1 MTMDVRSR
9 VLALAGI
16 LQALK
21 LVRQIA
27 DTGHADGEG
36 ERNALDS
43 VFRIDAASADAVYGN
58 SRSLRGGLLLLRDY
72 FTDRSSD
79 QTLPKLGMSVLQ
91 IERRFV
97 ADDAVAQQVLDGIR
111 ALEGIAERQGSIHP
125 DVISKLGQLYADTV
139 SHLRPKVIVQ
149 GNPHYLQQ
157 ADVVAEIRALLL
169 AALRSAVLWR
179 QMGGT
184 MWDFLLRIQRSP
196 AFAGPRFFLV
206 SKVLISDQAPTVS
219 ATSL

>member
-9 VLALAGI
+9 VLALAGM

-43 VFRIDAASADAVYGN
+43 VFRIDAASAEEIYGN
-58 SRSLRGGLLLLRDY
+58 ARSLRVGLLLLRDY
-72 FTDRSSD
+72 FTDRSGD
-79 QTLPKLGMSVLQ
+79 QALPKLGMALLQ

-97 ADDAVAQQVLDGIR
+97 ADASLAQEVLDGIR

-125 DVISKLGQLYADTV
+125 DVISKLGQLYADTI

-157 ADVVAEIRALLL
+157 QDVVAEIRALLL

-184 MWDFLLRIQRSP
+184 LWDFVFSRRAMMAAIEAEL
-196 AFAGPRFFLV
+196 
-206 SKVLISDQAPTVS
+206 D
-219 ATSL
+219 

>member
-9 VLALAGI
+9 VLALAGMM
-16 LQALK
+16 QALK

-27 DTGHADGEG
+27 ETGHADGEG

-43 VFRIDAASADAVYGN
+43 VFRIDAASVESVYGN
-58 SRSLRGGLLLLRDY
+58 ARALRAGLLLLRDY
-72 FTDRSSD
+72 LTDRSGD
-79 QTLPKLGMSVLQ
+79 QALPKLGMAVLQ

-97 ADDAVAQQVLDGIR
+97 GEDAVAQQVLDGIR

-125 DVISKLGQLYADTV
+125 DVISKLGQLYADTI

-184 MWDFLLRIQRSP
+184 LWDFVLRKRAMLAAIE
-196 AFAGPRFFLV
+196 AEL
-206 SKVLISDQAPTVS
+206 D
-219 ATSL
+219 

>member
-9 VLALAGI
+9 VLALAGMM
-16 LQALK
+16 QALK

-43 VFRIDAASADAVYGN
+43 VFRIDAASAEEVYGN

-72 FTDRSSD
+72 FTDRNSD
-79 QTLPKLGMSVLQ
+79 QALPKLGMSVLQ

-184 MWDFLLRIQRSP
+184 MWDFALRKRAMMAAIE
-196 AFAGPRFFLV
+196 AEL
-206 SKVLISDQAPTVS
+206 D
-219 ATSL
+219 

>member
-1 MTMDVRSR
+1 MTTDVRSR
-9 VLALAGI
+9 VLALAGL

-27 DTGHADGEG
+27 DTGHADATA
-36 ERNALDS
+36 ERNALES
-43 VFRIDAASADAVYGN
+43 VFRIDAPSAEAVYGGARAL
-58 SRSLRGGLLLLRDY
+58 RSGLIMFRQYL
-72 FTDRSSD
+72 TDRSGD
-79 QTLPKLGMSVLQ
+79 EALPKLGMAVLQ

-97 ADDAVAQQVLDGIR
+97 ADEALAQEVLDGLR

-125 DVISKLGQLYADTV
+125 DAIAKLGQLYADTI

-157 ADVVAEIRALLL
+157 PEVVAEIRALLL

-184 MWDFLLRIQRSP
+184 MWDFVFRRRAMMAVVEAEL
-196 AFAGPRFFLV
+196 
-206 SKVLISDQAPTVS
+206 D
-219 ATSL
+219 

>member
-9 VLALAGI
+9 VLALAGMM
-16 LQALK
+16 QALK

-43 VFRIDAASADAVYGN
+43 VFRIDAASAEAVYGN
-58 SRSLRGGLLLLRDY
+58 SRAVRGGLLLLRDY
-72 FTDRSSD
+72 FTDRNSD
-79 QTLPKLGMSVLQ
+79 QALPKLGMAVLQ

-97 ADDAVAQQVLDGIR
+97 GDDAVARQVLDGIR
-111 ALEGIAERQGSIHP
+111 TLEGISERQGSIHP

-184 MWDFLLRIQRSP
+184 MWDFVLRKR
-196 AFAGPRFFLV
+196 AMM
-206 SKVLISDQAPTVS
+206 QAIE
-219 ATSL
+219 AELD

>member
-1 MTMDVRSR
+1 MTMDARSR
-9 VLALAGI
+9 VLALAGL

-43 VFRIDAASADAVYGN
+43 VFRIDAASAEAVYGN
-58 SRSLRGGLLLLRDY
+58 ARSLRGGLLLLRDY

-79 QTLPKLGMSVLQ
+79 QALPKLGMAVLQ

-97 ADDAVAQQVLDGIR
+97 ADESLAQQVLDGIH

-125 DVISKLGQLYADTV
+125 DVISKLGQLYADTI

-157 ADVVAEIRALLL
+157 PEVVAEIRALLL
-169 AALRSAVLWR
+169 SALRSAVLWR

-184 MWDFLLRIQRSP
+184 LWDFVLRRRAMMAAIE
-196 AFAGPRFFLV
+196 AELG
-206 SKVLISDQAPTVS
+206 
-219 ATSL
+219 

>member
-9 VLALAGI
+9 VLALAGM

-36 ERNALDS
+36 ERSTLDS
-43 VFRIDAASADAVYGN
+43 VFRIDAASAEAVYG
-58 SRSLRGGLLLLRDY
+58 STRSLRGGLLILRDY
-72 FTDRSSD
+72 LTDRSGD
-79 QTLPKLGMSVLQ
+79 AALPKLGMAVLQ

-97 ADDAVAQQVLDGIR
+97 ADDSLAQQVLDGIR
-111 ALEGIAERQGSIHP
+111 TLEGIAERQGSIHP
-125 DVISKLGQLYADTV
+125 EVISKLGQLYADTI

-157 ADVVAEIRALLL
+157 TVVVAEIRALLL

-184 MWDFLLRIQRSP
+184 LWDFVFRRRAMMQEIEAEL
-196 AFAGPRFFLV
+196 G
-206 SKVLISDQAPTVS
+206 
-219 ATSL
+219 

>member
-1 MTMDVRSR
+1 MDMRSR
-9 VLALAGI
+9 ILALAGM

-27 DTGHADGEG
+27 DTGHADAAA
-36 ERNALDS
+36 ERIALDS
-43 VFRIDAASADAVYGN
+43 VFRIDADSVDAVYGGAHA
-58 SRSLRGGLLLLRDY
+58 LRTGLALFRDY
-72 FTDRSSD
+72 LIDRSGD
-79 QTLPKLGMSVLQ
+79 EALPKLGMAILQ

-97 ADDAVAQQVLDGIR
+97 ADDALAEHVLEGIR
-111 ALEGIAERQGSIHP
+111 AIEGIAERQGCLHP
-125 DVISKLGQLYADTV
+125 DAISRLGQLYAETI

-157 ADVVAEIRALLL
+157 PEVVAEIRALLL

-184 MWDFLLRIQRSP
+184 MWDFVFRRRAMMAAVEEAL
-196 AFAGPRFFLV
+196 
-206 SKVLISDQAPTVS
+206 D
-219 ATSL
+219 

>member
-184 MWDFLLRIQRSP
+184 MWDFVLRKRAMLAAIE
-196 AFAGPRFFLV
+196 AEL
-206 SKVLISDQAPTVS
+206 D
-219 ATSL
+219 

>member
-9 VLALAGI
+9 VLALAGMM
-16 LQALK
+16 QALK

-43 VFRIDAASADAVYGN
+43 VFRIDAASAEAVYGGN
-58 SRSLRGGLLLLRDY
+58 ARSLRGGLLLLREY

-79 QTLPKLGMSVLQ
+79 QALPKLGMSVLQ

-97 ADDAVAQQVLDGIR
+97 ADDAVARQVLDGIR
-111 ALEGIAERQGSIHP
+111 RLEGIAERQGSIHP
-125 DVISKLGQLYADTV
+125 DVISKLGQLYADTI

-179 QMGGT
+179 QMDGT
-184 MWDFLLRIQRSP
+184 MWDFVLRKRAMI
-196 AFAGPRFFLV
+196 AAIAAELG
-206 SKVLISDQAPTVS
+206 
-219 ATSL
+219 

>member
-9 VLALAGI
+9 VLALAGM

-43 VFRIDAASADAVYGN
+43 VFRIDAASAEAVFGGN
-58 SRSLRGGLLLLRDY
+58 ARSLRGGLLLLRDY

-79 QTLPKLGMSVLQ
+79 QALPKLGMSVLQ

-97 ADDAVAQQVLDGIR
+97 ADDAVARQVLDGIR
-111 ALEGIAERQGSIHP
+111 RLEGIAERQGSIHP
-125 DVISKLGQLYADTV
+125 DVISKLGQLYADTI

-184 MWDFLLRIQRSP
+184 MWDFVLRKR
-196 AFAGPRFFLV
+196 AMM
-206 SKVLISDQAPTVS
+206 QAIE
-219 ATSL
+219 AELD

>member
-9 VLALAGI
+9 VLALAGM

-43 VFRIDAASADAVYGN
+43 VFRIDAASAEAVYGGN
-58 SRSLRGGLLLLRDY
+58 ARSLRGGLLLLRDY

-79 QTLPKLGMSVLQ
+79 QALPKLGMSVLQ

-125 DVISKLGQLYADTV
+125 DVISKLGQLYSDTI

-184 MWDFLLRIQRSP
+184 MWDFVLRKRAMMAAVEEELQ
-196 AFAGPRFFLV
+196 
-206 SKVLISDQAPTVS
+206 
-219 ATSL
+219 

>member
-1 MTMDVRSR
+1 MDIRSR
-9 VLALAGI
+9 VLALAGM

-27 DTGHADGEG
+27 DTGHADATG
-36 ERNALDS
+36 ERNMLDS
-43 VFRIDAASADAVYGN
+43 VFRIDAASAEEVYGN
-58 SRSLRGGLLLLRDY
+58 ALSLRGGLMLLRDY
-72 FTDRSSD
+72 FTDRSGD
-79 QTLPKLGMSVLQ
+79 QALPKLGMSVLQ

-97 ADDAVAQQVLDGIR
+97 ADDALAQEVLDGIR
-111 ALEGIAERQGSIHP
+111 TLEAMAERQGSIHP
-125 DVISKLGQLYADTV
+125 DVISKLGQLYADTI

-157 ADVVAEIRALLL
+157 PEVVAEIRALLL

-184 MWDFLLRIQRSP
+184 LWDFPLRKRAMMAAIE
-196 AFAGPRFFLV
+196 AELG
-206 SKVLISDQAPTVS
+206 
-219 ATSL
+219 

>member
-9 VLALAGI
+9 VLALAGMM
-16 LQALK
+16 QALK

-43 VFRIDAASADAVYGN
+43 VFRIDAASAEAVYGN
-58 SRSLRGGLLLLRDY
+58 NPRSLRGGLLLLRDY

-79 QTLPKLGMSVLQ
+79 QALPKLGMSVLQ

-184 MWDFLLRIQRSP
+184 MWDFVLRKRAMI
-196 AFAGPRFFLV
+196 AAIEAELG
-206 SKVLISDQAPTVS
+206 
-219 ATSL
+219 

>member
-1 MTMDVRSR
+1 MTTDVRSR
-9 VLALAGI
+9 VLALAGL

-27 DTGHADGEG
+27 DTGHADATA
-36 ERNALDS
+36 ERNALES
-43 VFRIDAASADAVYGN
+43 VFRIDAPSAEAVYGGARAL
-58 SRSLRGGLLLLRDY
+58 RSGLIMFRQYL
-72 FTDRSSD
+72 TDRSGD
-79 QTLPKLGMSVLQ
+79 EALPKLGMAVLQ

-97 ADDAVAQQVLDGIR
+97 ADDALAQEVLDGIR
-111 ALEGIAERQGSIHP
+111 ALEGIADRQGSIHP
-125 DVISKLGQLYADTV
+125 DAIAKLGQLYADTI

-157 ADVVAEIRALLL
+157 PEVVAEIRALLL

-184 MWDFLLRIQRSP
+184 MWDFVFRRRAMMAVVEAEL
-196 AFAGPRFFLV
+196 
-206 SKVLISDQAPTVS
+206 D
-219 ATSL
+219 

>member
-79 QTLPKLGMSVLQ
+79 QALPKLGMSVLQ

-125 DVISKLGQLYADTV
+125 DVISKLGQLYADTI

-184 MWDFLLRIQRSP
+184 LWDFVLRKR
-196 AFAGPRFFLV
+196 AMM
-206 SKVLISDQAPTVS
+206 QAIE
-219 ATSL
+219 AELD

>member
-9 VLALAGI
+9 VLALAGM

-43 VFRIDAASADAVYGN
+43 VFRIDAASAEAVYGGN
-58 SRSLRGGLLLLRDY
+58 ARSLRGGLLLLRDY

-79 QTLPKLGMSVLQ
+79 QALPKLGMSVLQ

-97 ADDAVAQQVLDGIR
+97 ADDTVARQVLDGIR
-111 ALEGIAERQGSIHP
+111 RLEGIAERQGSIHP
-125 DVISKLGQLYADTV
+125 DVISKLGQLYSDTI

-184 MWDFLLRIQRSP
+184 MWDFVLRKRAMMAAVEEELQ
-196 AFAGPRFFLV
+196 
-206 SKVLISDQAPTVS
+206 
-219 ATSL
+219 